1 MNIKGSQLPQNGE
14 NATQQESSDLCNG
27 VALQKQVSLSPR
39 SDCDGSPE
47 IPNPA
52 ELDEICPSSST
63 EVEDHD
69 AGWFRKKMRKISS
82 TWSTFRL
89 PEQSSSK
96 DSKWRR
102 RISATWDNV
111 KYSEKWMSLSES
123 DYSSKGY
130 IVFLGKF
137 YAAEGSDTVVGLNF
151 VDFCRDYYTRLW
163 ITYRTGMPPLLD
175 SEVTSDCGWGCM
187 IRTTQMAFAQAIVTN
202 RLGRGWRYF
211 GPKPKLLRDESLPH
225 IEGDPLY
232 NSQIDIIKLFEDM
245 PSAPLGI
252 HRLLEIFV
260 NEYDENPIGKWYTP
274 SQVIFLF
281 KKALRTSA
289 SPLTCDLSL
298 MLAND
303 GRVIVDDA
311 ERECHYWSKR
321 LLLFIP
327 LRLGTNVVNPIY
339 TDHICQLLSQ
349 KTCLGLLGGRPDHSL
364 YFIGY
369 YDNHVI
375 YLDPHVA
382 QEYAPISMWE
392 DLSSCKGITEEEKGK
407 MRKHPLG
414 TYHNRSY
421 SKMAVKDMDP
431 SCVNQVVDV
440 DLGPG
445 EGSKCTR
452 DPLFT
457 VFYNEAS
464 ITDSIRETTED
475 EMQQALEHGFEL
487 L

>member
-1 MNIKGSQLPQNGE
+1 MEKMQLNKSPPICAMVSHFRNKDQLDLVHFSSPGTVLIKGF
-14 NATQQESSDLCNG
+14 
-27 VALQKQVSLSPR
+27 
-39 SDCDGSPE
+39 
-47 IPNPA
+47 
-52 ELDEICPSSST
+52 
-63 EVEDHD
+63 EVE
-69 AGWFRKKMRKISS
+69 KKN
-82 TWSTFRL
+82 L
-89 PEQSSSK
+89 CDLGQQ
-96 DSKWRR
+96 
-102 RISATWDNV
+102 
-111 KYSEKWMSLSES
+111 KWMSLSES

-281 KKALRTSA
+281 KSLMILHSRKALRTSA

-392 DLSSCKGITEEEKGK
+392 DLSSCKGITEEEKVCC
-407 MRKHPLG
+407 RH
-414 TYHNRSY
+414 Y
-421 SKMAVKDMDP
+421 
-431 SCVNQVVDV
+431 CVAHIED
-440 DLGPG
+440 DLQKVAF
-445 EGSKCTR
+445 SFAK
-452 DPLFT
+452 
-457 VFYNEAS
+457 NAS
-464 ITDSIRETTED
+464 
-475 EMQQALEHGFEL
+475 QAKNYT
-487 L
+487 